1 VISLPKM
8 KTVLNALHTAFHQSA
23 SRSYRW
29 LEAVI
34 WVVIVLSVGLFTVD
48 IWLGADHPWAP
59 YLAVADMVV
68 LIFFGIEIGLRIL
81 SFRPAAVTFFKKSAL
96 GHIRNHIFGRL
107 RFCLR
112 PMTLIDILTVMAL
125 FPALRGLRA
134 VRLLRLFRTVEVFRY
149 ASPFQG
155 LARAFH
161 DNKLLYTFAFSLLG
175 TTTMLG
181 GVCVYLIEK
190 GHNDKITGLGDAIWW
205 ALVTLTTVGYG
216 DITPMSPLGKV
227 VGGFMMVAG
236 MFTLALFAGIV
247 GHTLLNTVLSIR
259 EEQIRMS
266 GNINHLVICG
276 YDPGARMLLDAV
288 LQEFD
293 LDQAKVMIFA
303 PEKRNEEV
311 PHDFTWIR
319 GDPTKESELD
329 KVRMSHASAVIIVG
343 NRAVKPQQADA
354 MTILTAFTI
363 RSYLKRHGHENKRAH
378 PLYIVAE
385 VLDSENVVHAQAAGA
400 DEVIETTHLGF
411 SMLAHAIS
419 THGSATIMSQVVTT
433 GAHSLYIGCIP
444 DSIKSPISFGDLR
457 RSIKG
462 ETGALLIG
470 IREIKTGNDHLNPD
484 DAREVSR
491 DYHLIYLAESTVLPV
506 PEIAEG

>member
-1 VISLPKM
+1 MPKM
-8 KTVLNALHTAFHQSA
+8 KTVLNAVHTAFHESA
-23 SRSYRW
+23 SKSYRW
-29 LEAVI
+29 LEAFI
-34 WVVIVLSVGLFTVD
+34 WVVILLSVGLFSVD
-48 IWLGADHPWAP
+48 MWLGTEHSWAP
-59 YLAVADMVV
+59 YLAVADKIV

-81 SFRPAAVTFFKKSAL
+81 SFRPPAVTFFKKSAL
-96 GHIRNHIFGRL
+96 GRVRYHVFGRL

-155 LARAFH
+155 LGRAFH

-175 TTTMLG
+175 TTTLLG

-190 GHNDKITGLGDAIWW
+190 GHNDSITGLGDAIWW

-216 DITPMSPLGKV
+216 DVIIMSPLGKV

-288 LQEFD
+288 VKELD
-293 LDQAKVMIFA
+293 LDKTKVLIFA
-303 PEKRNEEV
+303 PESRNEEV
-311 PHDFTWIR
+311 PHDFTWVK
-319 GDPTKESELD
+319 GDPTKDSELD

-343 NRAVKPQQADA
+343 NRAAKPQQADA
-354 MTILTAFTI
+354 MTILTIFTI
-363 RSYLKRHGHENKRAH
+363 RSYLKHHGHDRKRAV

-385 VLDSENVVHAQAAGA
+385 VLDSENVEHAQASGA

-411 SMLAHAIS
+411 SMLAHAI
-419 THGSATIMSQVVTT
+419 
-433 GAHSLYIGCIP
+433 
-444 DSIKSPISFGDLR
+444 
-457 RSIKG
+457 
-462 ETGALLIG
+462 
-470 IREIKTGNDHLNPD
+470 
-484 DAREVSR
+484 
-491 DYHLIYLAESTVLPV
+491 
-506 PEIAEG
+506 